1 MCRAIVENLVGYQNR
16 TNVCSLCDIAH
27 KSGHFFFQSI
37 MILPLNVRL
46 FHLSQYLGLMVAK
59 LLAMDKSN

>member
-27 KSGHFFFQSI
+27 KSGLFSEYNNTPLDRTSVPSLSI
-37 MILPLNVRL
+37 
-46 FHLSQYLGLMVAK
+46 LGVDGCQVAG
-59 LLAMDKSN
+59 NG